1 MNNNELLLQR
11 VIAAKE
17 DLDLADE
24 LIRDYLPFIHSEC
37 AKFAGKS
44 LSLGKDD
51 ELSVGMLAFHE
62 AIRSY
67 SRLKGAFL
75 KYCSLL
81 IKNRLIDFARHEKR
95 HQGHLSLDAPID
107 EDGHVL
113 ADVIA
118 DKDDK
123 QKAMIEHEAT
133 IDEIEEL
140 KNVMHQYGISLKDIS
155 ENCPVHEKTKE
166 KCLKAIAIAKDHHEV
181 LAELESTKR
190 LPLNSLTAL
199 SGVNRKTLE
208 RHRRYLLALL
218 LIYTNGFEIIRGHL
232 WKMTRGIKL

>member
-11 VIAAKE
+11 VTAAKE

-75 KYCSLL
+75 KYCALL
-81 IKNRLIDFARHEKR
+81 IKNRLIDFARHEK
-95 HQGHLSLDAPID
+95 QCGG
-107 EDGHVL
+107 DGRGDSFRV
-113 ADVIA
+113 
-118 DKDDK
+118 
-123 QKAMIEHEAT
+123 
-133 IDEIEEL
+133 
-140 KNVMHQYGISLKDIS
+140 
-155 ENCPVHEKTKE
+155 
-166 KCLKAIAIAKDHHEV
+166 
-181 LAELESTKR
+181 
-190 LPLNSLTAL
+190 
-199 SGVNRKTLE
+199 RKPGRE
-208 RHRRYLLALL
+208 QPAS
-218 LIYTNGFEIIRGHL
+218 
-232 WKMTRGIKL
+232 